1 MNEVDE
7 NELQVFIDGALH
19 YFNQVSDERAEV
31 RIPYLIKD
39 DLVLDEY
46 TGMIGISGIRKGM
59 IYFSAPRAM
68 LRHILLSLGENGN
81 NDDLYSDLVGEIANI
96 ISGNARRKLG
106 SDFNISVPEV
116 VRDEIIQLM
125 EKKVHQFA
133 IPIRW
138 KFYTSSLV
146 IRLH

>member
-1 MNEVDE
+1 MNDINIED
-7 NELQVFIDGALH
+7 LQVFIDGVLN
-19 YFNQVSDERAEV
+19 YFTQISDESAEV

-39 DLVLDEY
+39 DLIMDEY
-46 TGMIGISGIRKGM
+46 TGMIGISGDRKGR

-81 NDDLYSDLVGEIANI
+81 DDELYSDLIGEIANI

-106 SDFNISVPEV
+106 SNFNISVPDV
-116 VRDEIIQLM
+116 VRNEIIQM
-125 EKKVHQFA
+125 VDTHVHQFA

-138 KFYTSSLV
+138 KLYTSSLV

>member
-1 MNEVDE
+1 MNDVDE
-7 NELQVFIDGALH
+7 HDLQVFIDGALH
-19 YFNQVSDERAEV
+19 YFNQVSDENAEV

-39 DLVLDEY
+39 DLIMDEF

-68 LRHILLSLGENGN
+68 LRHILLSLGENATN
-81 NDDLYSDLVGEIANI
+81 EELYTDLVGEIANI

-116 VRDEIIQLM
+116 VRQQIIHLM

>member
-1 MNEVDE
+1 MTDIDE
-7 NELQVFIDGALH
+7 NELQIFIDGALH
-19 YFNQVSDERAEV
+19 YFTQVSEETAEV

-39 DLVLDEY
+39 DLIMDEF

-81 NDDLYSDLVGEIANI
+81 NDELYSDLVGEIANI

-106 SDFNISVPEV
+106 SDFNISVPDV
-116 VRDEIIQLM
+116 VRDEIIHLM

>member
-7 NELQVFIDGALH
+7 KDLRIFIDGALH
-19 YFNQVSDERAEV
+19 YFNQVSDESAEV
-31 RIPYLIKD
+31 RTPYLIKD
-39 DLVLDEY
+39 DIVMQDY
-46 TGMIGISGIRKGM
+46 TGIIGVSGIRKGM

-68 LRHILLSLGENGN
+68 LRHILLVLGENDSG
-81 NDDLYSDLVGEIANI
+81 DELYTDLVGEIANI
-96 ISGNARRKLG
+96 ISGNARRNLG
-106 SDFNISVPEV
+106 SEFNISVPEV
-116 VRDEIIQLM
+116 VRDKIIHLM
-125 EKKVHQFA
+125 EKNVHQFA

>member
-1 MNEVDE
+1 MNEIDE
-7 NELQVFIDGALH
+7 HDLQVFIDGVLH
-19 YFNQVSDERAEV
+19 YFTQISNETAEV

-39 DLVLDEY
+39 DLILDEY
-46 TGMIGISGIRKGM
+46 TGMIDISGNHKGM
-59 IYFSAPRAM
+59 IYYSAPRAM

-81 NDDLYSDLVGEIANI
+81 DDELYSDLIGEIANI

-106 SDFNISVPEV
+106 SDFNISVPKV
-116 VRDEIIQLM
+116 IRDEIIHM
-125 EKKVHQFA
+125 MDMKVHQFA

-138 KFYTSSLV
+138 KVYTSSLI

>member
-1 MNEVDE
+1 MNDLNIED
-7 NELQVFIDGALH
+7 LQVFIDGVLN
-19 YFNQVSDERAEV
+19 YFAQISDEAAEV
-31 RIPYLIKD
+31 RIPYLLKD
-39 DLVLDEY
+39 DLIMDEY
-46 TGMIGISGIRKGM
+46 TGMINISGDRKGM

-81 NDDLYSDLVGEIANI
+81 DDVLYSDLIGEIANI

-106 SDFNISVPEV
+106 SNFNITVPDI
-116 VRDEIIQLM
+116 VRNEIIHM
-125 EKKVHQFA
+125 VDENVHQFA

-138 KFYTSSLV
+138 KVYTSSLV

>member
-7 NELQVFIDGALH
+7 KDLRIFIDGALH
-19 YFNQVSDERAEV
+19 YFNQVSDESAEV
-31 RIPYLIKD
+31 RTPYLIKD
-39 DLVLDEY
+39 DLVMHDY
-46 TGMIGISGIRKGM
+46 TGIIGVTGIRKGM

-68 LRHILLSLGENGN
+68 LRHILLVLGENDSG
-81 NDDLYSDLVGEIANI
+81 DELYTDLVGEIANI
-96 ISGNARRKLG
+96 ISGNARRNLG
-106 SDFNISVPEV
+106 SEFNISVPEV
-116 VRDEIIQLM
+116 VQDKIIHLM
-125 EKKVHQFA
+125 EKNVHQFA

>member
-1 MNEVDE
+1 MNEIDE
-7 NELQVFIDGALH
+7 QDLQVFIDGALH
-19 YFNQVSDERAEV
+19 YFTQISDESAEV

-39 DLVLDEY
+39 DLIMDEF
-46 TGMIGISGIRKGM
+46 TGMIEITGMRSGK

-68 LRHILLSLGENGN
+68 LRHILHSLGENAN
-81 NDDLYSDLVGEIANI
+81 NEELYSDLVGEIANI

-106 SDFNISVPEV
+106 SDFNISVPQV
-116 VRDEIIQLM
+116 VRQEIIQMLD
-125 EKKVHQFA
+125 KKVHQFA

>member
-1 MNEVDE
+1 MNEIDE
-7 NELQVFIDGALH
+7 HDLQVFIDGVLH
-19 YFNQVSDERAEV
+19 YFTQISNETAEV

-39 DLVLDEY
+39 DLIMDEY
-46 TGMIGISGIRKGM
+46 TGMIDISGNRKGM

-81 NDDLYSDLVGEIANI
+81 DDELYSDLIGEIANI

-106 SDFNISVPEV
+106 SDFNISVPKV
-116 VRDEIIQLM
+116 IRDEIIHFM
-125 EKKVHQFA
+125 DMKVHQFA

-138 KFYTSSLV
+138 KYYTSSLV

>member
-1 MNEVDE
+1 MNNIDID
-7 NELQVFIDGALH
+7 ELQVFIDGALH
-19 YFNQVSDERAEV
+19 YFTQISDEAAEV

-39 DLVLDEY
+39 DLIMDEY
-46 TGMIGISGIRKGM
+46 TGMIGISGNRKGM

-81 NDDLYSDLVGEIANI
+81 DDELYSDLIGEIANI
-96 ISGNARRKLG
+96 ISGNARRTLG
-106 SDFNISVPEV
+106 SNFNISVPEV
-116 VRDEIIQLM
+116 IRNEIIQM
-125 EKKVHQFA
+125 VDMNVHQFA

-138 KFYTSSLV
+138 KLYTSSLV

>member
-1 MNEVDE
+1 MNEIDE
-7 NELQVFIDGALH
+7 NDLQVFIDGALH
-19 YFNQVSDERAEV
+19 YFTQVSDESAEV
-31 RIPYLIKD
+31 RIPYLIKE
-39 DLVLDEY
+39 DLVMDEY
-46 TGMIGISGIRKGM
+46 TGTIGISGIRKGM

-68 LRHILLSLGENGN
+68 LRHILLSLGENAN
-81 NDDLYSDLVGEIANI
+81 TDELYSDLVGEIANI

-116 VRDEIIQLM
+116 VRDEIIHLM